1 MTAGRQPV
9 LLVIGQMVCIPQERG
24 GEMKMKRSKMAA
36 FALAAA
42 LSVSMAVP
50 AFAAG
55 YEFSGLQ
62 PGGNFY
68 QVTEHG
74 QDNEANSGTIIVGA
88 DGTIGTDPTAKP
100 RMTPLLSLIHI

>member
-1 MTAGRQPV
+1 
-9 LLVIGQMVCIPQERG
+9 
-24 GEMKMKRSKMAA
+24 MKRSKMVA

-74 QDNEANSGTIIVGA
+74 QANEANSGTIIVGA
-88 DGTIGTDPTAKP
+88 RRNYRYGSDRQAPHDSSERDRDSCG
-100 RMTPLLSLIHI
+100 